1 VIILTKYPCIF
12 REVDF
17 PESFMS
23 RTLLIAEPVG
33 GINGQQ
39 VLVAT
44 ARFESLNNEAE
55 RKR

>member
-1 VIILTKYPCIF
+1 
-12 REVDF
+12 
-17 PESFMS
+17 MS

-44 ARFESLNNEAE
+44 AHFESLNNEAE